1 MMSAIFSLD
10 HHKRHMDMKK
20 NREDLLF
27 MMQIPVALIAL
38 ATLFF
43 LR

>member
-1 MMSAIFSLD
+1 MMSAIFSID
-10 HHKRHMDMKK
+10 HHKRHIHMEK
-20 NREDLLF
+20 NKEDLLF
-27 MMQIPVALIAL
+27 IMQIPVALIAL

>member
-1 MMSAIFSLD
+1 MSAIFSLD
-10 HHKRHMDMKK
+10 HHKRHMDMK